1 MSDATK
7 QRMTPQRRRILDEL
21 RGRHDHPTAE
31 AVYEAV
37 RADLP
42 RVSLGTVYR
51 NLDVLVRNGRA
62 VRIDHGGAQ
71 ARFDADT
78 HPHYH
83 VTCVNC
89 GRVDDVDAP
98 PLESLLRS
106 AVSVS
111 GYQITGVIVSFHGIC
126 ALCQKSAG
134 GG

>member
-7 QRMTPQRRRILDEL
+7 QRMTPQRRRILQEL
-21 RGRHDHPTAE
+21 RGRQDHPTAE

-51 NLDVLVRNGRA
+51 NLNVLVRNGQA

-89 GRVDDVDAP
+89 GRVDDVDAA
-98 PLESLLRS
+98 PLEPLLRP
-106 AVSVS
+106 AAGVS
-111 GYQITGVIVSFHGIC
+111 GYEITGVNVSFQGIC
-126 ALCQKSAG
+126 AICQKSAKG
-134 GG
+134 G